1 MTCPFHIP
9 ARSLA
14 EAPRTRPI
22 EVNIDHT
29 KTGEAERSDGSEK
42 LNWKGQAA
50 GKAGHVGRPRDG
62 NEKVEHYTVN
72 HCRTVMEIKI

>member
-1 MTCPFHIP
+1 MACPFHIP
-9 ARSLA
+9 ALSLT

-50 GKAGHVGRPRDG
+50 SQDGRPRRQAETEMKKW
-62 NEKVEHYTVN
+62 NITA
-72 HCRTVMEIKI
+72 